1 MYKIS
6 TFASTQGYT
15 NANIKSE
22 SPLTKQISEEQK
34 RSGEPR
40 KKKNFRRNKYEAISH
55 EIERKENSNEPNMNV
70 EMDRLA
76 ARQN

>member
-34 RSGEPR
+34 CSDEPR
-40 KKKNFRRNKYEAISH
+40 QKKNFRRNKYEAISH
-55 EIERKENSNEPNMNV
+55 EIERKENSFEPNMNL